1 MIPDRR
7 VQKTREAIYA
17 AFLKLLNAK
26 GYDRMTVQDVIDLAN
41 VGRSTFY
48 AHYASKEAL
57 LEQLCQELFHH
68 LFHQQQEIGFE
79 DYVKHIL
86 GHFRE
91 NKDSVA
97 SLLLAKEPYF
107 LLKLS
112 VELEHDVYPQ
122 LMATYVPQ
130 KVGLPEAFVKQFIIS
145 SFIETLT
152 WWLHQRQPIT
162 EGELLAYYLQM
173 IGCCQHK

>member
-97 SLLLAKEPYF
+97 VFY
-107 LLKLS
+107 
-112 VELEHDVYPQ
+112 
-122 LMATYVPQ
+122 
-130 KVGLPEAFVKQFIIS
+130 
-145 SFIETLT
+145 
-152 WWLHQRQPIT
+152 
-162 EGELLAYYLQM
+162 
-173 IGCCQHK
+173 